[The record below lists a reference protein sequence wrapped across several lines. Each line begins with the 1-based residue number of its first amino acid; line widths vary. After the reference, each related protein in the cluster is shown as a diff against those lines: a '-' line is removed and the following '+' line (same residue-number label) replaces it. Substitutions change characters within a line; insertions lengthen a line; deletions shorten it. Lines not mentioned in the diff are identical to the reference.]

1 MLYQETYHAGG
12 DPHKLNV
19 SGVIYMHD
27 STPPTPDSD
36 TGYAFPSH
44 CHLFYEIDY
53 TLAGTCQFEFDG
65 RLVNAVPG
73 SLIFHPPLS
82 VHSIRND
89 KRKGH
94 LILQFSHKLLSLLD
108 NSQEGVLLP
117 AGELHRQGIVQ
128 LQENSPAWNCIQ
140 KLLTDVPTL
149 TLPVPK
155 GMHEITGYPFSE
167 GLRLNAHTL
176 SLLSSLLDAGLIR
189 PEYTNSLPIRLEEM
203 QLLINR
209 LVTHPE
215 EKLSMEEAA
224 AFTHMSYSNFCR
236 SFKLMLGYSYVDF
249 CNMIRVRRA
258 QELLQNSNKSVT
270 EISALLNFG
279 SVSYFNRIF
288 KKITGCT
295 PLSYRA
301 SRH

>member
-19 SGVIYMHD
+19 SGVIYIHGF
-27 STPPTPDSD
+27 TPPTPGSD
-36 TGYAFPSH
+36 VVYTFPSH

-53 TLAGTCQFEFDG
+53 TIEGTCQFEFDG
-65 RLVNAVPG
+65 RLVDAMPG

-89 KRKGH
+89 KRGRH
-94 LILQFSHKLLSLLD
+94 LILQFSHKLLNLLD

-117 AGELHRQGIVQ
+117 AGELHRQGIIQ
-128 LQENSPAWNCIQ
+128 LPADSPSWNCMQ
-140 KLLTDVPTL
+140 KLLADVPSL
-149 TLPVPK
+149 TLPVPN
-155 GMHEITGYPFSE
+155 GTHEITGYPFSE

-189 PEYTNSLPIRLEEM
+189 PEYNDSLPIRLEEM
-203 QLLINR
+203 QVLINR

-224 AFTHMSYSNFCR
+224 SFTHMSYSNFCR
-236 SFKLMLGYSYVDF
+236 SFKLMLGCSYVDF

-258 QELLQNSNKSVT
+258 QELLQNSRKSVT

-295 PLSYRA
+295 PLVYRA

>member
-19 SGVIYMHD
+19 SGVIYVHGF
-27 STPPTPDSD
+27 TPPTPGSD
-36 TGYAFPSH
+36 VVYTFPSH

-53 TLAGTCQFEFDG
+53 TIEGTCQFEFDG
-65 RLVNAVPG
+65 RLVDAMPG

-89 KRKGH
+89 KRGRN
-94 LILQFSHKLLSLLD
+94 LILQFSHKLLNLLD

-117 AGELHRQGIVQ
+117 AGELHRQGIIQ
-128 LQENSPAWNCIQ
+128 LPVDSPSWNCMQ
-140 KLLTDVPTL
+140 KLLADVPSL
-149 TLPVPK
+149 TLPVPN
-155 GMHEITGYPFSE
+155 GTHEITGYPFSE

-189 PEYTNSLPIRLEEM
+189 PEYNDSLPIRLEEM
-203 QLLINR
+203 QVLINR

-224 AFTHMSYSNFCR
+224 SFTHMSYSNFCR
-236 SFKLMLGYSYVDF
+236 SFKLMLGCSYVDF

-258 QELLQNSNKSVT
+258 QELLQNSRKSVT

-295 PLSYRA
+295 PLAYRA

>member
-1 MLYQETYHAGG
+1 M
-12 DPHKLNV
+12 
-19 SGVIYMHD
+19 
-27 STPPTPDSD
+27 
-36 TGYAFPSH
+36 
-44 CHLFYEIDY
+44 
-53 TLAGTCQFEFDG
+53 
-65 RLVNAVPG
+65 PG

-89 KRKGH
+89 KRGRH
-94 LILQFSHKLLSLLD
+94 LILQFSHKLLNLLD

-117 AGELHRQGIVQ
+117 AGELHRQGIIQ
-128 LQENSPAWNCIQ
+128 LPANSPSWNCMQ
-140 KLLTDVPTL
+140 KLLADVPSL
-149 TLPVPK
+149 TLPVPN
-155 GMHEITGYPFSE
+155 GTHEITGYPFSE

-189 PEYTNSLPIRLEEM
+189 PEYNDSLPIRLEEM
-203 QLLINR
+203 QVLINR

-224 AFTHMSYSNFCR
+224 SFTHMSYSNFCR
-236 SFKLMLGYSYVDF
+236 SFKLMLGCSYVDF

-258 QELLQNSNKSVT
+258 QELLQNSRKSVT

-295 PLSYRA
+295 PLVYRA